1 MENFESKVMDKLEQ
15 LGINQAVHGK
25 QISHIE
31 TTLDE
36 HNAQTADIAKDVKD
50 LQKHKYLIYG
60 AIGVISFIGTIAAII
75 SNLM

>member
-36 HNAQTADIAKDVKD
+36 HNAQTADIANDILD
-50 LQKHKYLIYG
+50 LKKHKWIIYG
-60 AIGVISFIGTIAAII
+60 AIGVISFIGTVVGIVSAFA
-75 SNLM
+75 